1 MQSDVHSLSM
11 LEFWQKLFSTDG
23 FMPRRICGQ
32 WTQGE
37 IFLHNA
43 SDFFIWAAYIAIPII
58 LLSFWWKRK
67 AELPFRSLFLLFGM
81 FIVACGTTHLM
92 EIVMFYY
99 PVYRLAGVIK
109 FITAVVSCATV
120 AALVPAIPIVFTMQ
134 TPSQLEAQV
143 LERTAELEL
152 ANQRLEQ
159 ANQQKDEL
167 LEREQN
173 ARLEAETARSE
184 AESANRAKDEFLM
197 ILSHELRTPLNAIQ
211 GWSSLLLTHDLP
223 DDVKKQAVETI
234 ERSTQAQTR
243 LIGDILEVSRII
255 NGKLVIESTPV
266 DLVPVLQSAL
276 ASMQPAATAKDISL
290 KINIKDHDL
299 MVLGDSTRLQQVIWN
314 LLSNAVKFTPK
325 GRNVSLSL
333 WREENQAKIEVSDNG
348 KGISPQL
355 LPYVFDRF
363 RQGDSSMTR
372 EYGGLGLG
380 LAIVRHIMELH
391 GGNVTA
397 ISSGENQGAQ
407 FLLTLPLLEIPKA
420 TYPFYKP
427 VKDFSSNTE
436 KRPLEGLNV
445 LIVDD
450 ESENREIIATI
461 IELNGAES
469 LIAASAAEA
478 RQILAFSH
486 PDILLC
492 DIGMPVENG
501 YQFIRSLGTSKP
513 EISLALTAYASPT
526 DKNRALEAGFDAH
539 LTKPIMPTTLIEEI
553 TLIMRK
559 KHRG

>member
-1 MQSDVHSLSM
+1 M
-11 LEFWQKLFSTDG
+11 LEFWQKLFSTEG

-32 WTQGE
+32 WTPGE

-120 AALVPAIPIVFTMQ
+120 AALVPAIPVVFTMK

-152 ANQRLEQ
+152 ANQQLEL

-167 LEREQN
+167 LECEQT

-234 ERSTQAQTR
+234 ERSTQTQAR
-243 LIGDILEVSRII
+243 LISDILEVSRII
-255 NGKLVIESTPV
+255 NGKLVIESAPV
-266 DLVPVLQSAL
+266 ELSPILQSAL
-276 ASMQPAATAKDISL
+276 ASMQPAATAKDIKL
-290 KINIKDHDL
+290 NIDIKNNDL
-299 MVLGDSTRLQQVIWN
+299 TVLGDSTRLQQVFWN
-314 LLSNAVKFTPK
+314 LLSNAVKFTPT
-325 GRNVSLSL
+325 GGNISISL
-333 WREENQAKIEVSDNG
+333 WRENNQAKIEVSDNG
-348 KGISPQL
+348 KGISSDL

-380 LAIVRHIMELH
+380 LAIVRHMMELH
-391 GGNVTA
+391 GGSVTA
-397 ISSGENQGAQ
+397 ASAGENQGAQ
-407 FLLTLPLLEIPKA
+407 FVITLPLLEMPKA
-420 TYPFYKP
+420 NPVFYKP
-427 VKDFSSNTE
+427 KKDSSSDTE

-492 DIGMPVENG
+492 DIGMPIENG

-513 EISLALTAYASPT
+513 EISLALTAYASTT

-539 LTKPIMPTTLIEEI
+539 LTKPIMPSTLIEEI
-553 TLIMRK
+553 SLIMRK
-559 KHRG
+559 KHRL